1 MLHTPISF
9 MRESCSLPDVSGGRG
24 RGKKKKGELRGSRS
38 YRQYHFFHVPDL
50 RVIKTSIAFAK
61 VCTKTFKI
69 PWHISSDNQDSTGRI
84 EGDTWI
90 EKWVTLEVG

>member
-1 MLHTPISF
+1 MCP
-9 MRESCSLPDVSGGRG
+9 EGGEGGR
-24 RGKKKKGELRGSRS
+24 RKRGELRGSRS

-50 RVIKTSIAFAK
+50 VQDALTPQEANRVIKTSIAFAK
-61 VCTKTFKI
+61 VCTKTFTI